1 VLNVRVLDS
10 VVVVRVEELDCV
22 KVVLVMDLLEYDAVL
37 TVEELV
43 AVTEVRLD

>member
-1 VLNVRVLDS
+1 MLNVRVLDS